1 MHTPHPGEAAM
12 ATTQQQ
18 LNRRYDTGREV
29 LVERAIAIQAG
40 TSTMSAVEFLKAHQ
54 FTAPVI
60 VRILFQ
66 HDARRAR

>member
-1 MHTPHPGEAAM
+1 MRTPPTSNIAVPD
-12 ATTQQQ
+12 TQQ
-18 LNRRYDTGREV
+18 LNRRHDARREA

-40 TSTMSAVEFLKAHQ
+40 TSTMSAVEYLKAHQ

-60 VRILFQ
+60 MRILFQ